1 MHRSRPAGQAGVDE
15 EVGAGMT
22 TSDGAGD
29 LPELLAPVM
38 LQLDR
43 PDAPSAEVPSRV
55 CDVEAADGVRRIV
68 VDRPDLSGLEG
79 ASSSH
84 RGEELTLLWVRPSG
98 LMQVRAAAVA
108 GSRPYGP
115 VWVLTP
121 MGAPTREQRREYFR
135 VALDLPALLTPIAD
149 EAISEATPEATP
161 EAGAE
166 AGADSGEEAGDVPTP
181 VAATLVELGEGG
193 AVVSCDAGLP
203 APGTVLELSFTLQDR
218 PVATAAEVLRHMV
231 QPAGRP
237 RAALRFL
244 DPEAHGDH
252 IRRVA
257 FELQRTRARTRLD

>member
-1 MHRSRPAGQAGVDE
+1 
-15 EVGAGMT
+15 
-22 TSDGAGD
+22 
-29 LPELLAPVM
+29 M
-38 LQLDR
+38 LQLER
-43 PDAPSAEVPSRV
+43 PDGSSAEVPSRV
-55 CDVEAADGVRRIV
+55 SDVEVAGGVRRIV
-68 VDRPDLSGLEG
+68 VDRPDLTGVEDAG
-79 ASSSH
+79 AAH

-98 LMQVRAAAVA
+98 LMQVRAAALA

-121 MGAPTREQRREYFR
+121 LGTPKREQRREYFR
-135 VALDLPALLTPIAD
+135 VPLDLPAVLTPVV
-149 EAISEATPEATP
+149 
-161 EAGAE
+161 
-166 AGADSGEEAGDVPTP
+166 EEAAQGEGEVAVGGKTEADGPDTGDA

-203 APGTVLELSFTLQDR
+203 APGTVVELSFTLQDR
-218 PVATAAEVLRHMV
+218 AVTTAAEVLRHMV
-231 QPAGRP
+231 QPTGRP